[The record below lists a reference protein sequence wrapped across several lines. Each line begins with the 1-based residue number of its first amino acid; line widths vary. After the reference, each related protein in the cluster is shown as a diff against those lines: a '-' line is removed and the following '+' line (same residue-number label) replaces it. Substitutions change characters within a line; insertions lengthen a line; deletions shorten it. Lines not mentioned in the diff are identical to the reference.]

1 MVAPIRMIVTS
12 EQVEAMIEEL
22 AARHGGNK
30 SAATR
35 HGGNKSAAIRQ
46 AILEAWQRMKREEA
60 QGE

>member
-12 EQVEAMIEEL
+12 EQIEAMIEEL
-22 AARHGGNK
+22 
-30 SAATR
+30 ATR

-46 AILEAWQRMKREEA
+46 AILEAWQRMKAKEA